1 MWQTGKKIYLITRDQ
16 ERVFFSLSTNLHI
29 FIHKRI
35 RIFTVV
41 YRNRIAAHVQQRGHI
56 FAKATFKFLV
66 FFLFQWEA
74 EILQVITP
82 LFFESGSV
90 HKKIKNVHIR
100 VPLY

>member
-1 MWQTGKKIYLITRDQ
+1 MWQTGKNIYLITRDQ
-16 ERVFFSLSTNLHI
+16 ERVFFSLSNSLDI

-41 YRNRIAAHVQQRGHI
+41 YRVITAHVQQRCHI

-66 FFLFQWEA
+66 FFLFQLEA
-74 EILQVITP
+74 EILHVITQSF
-82 LFFESGSV
+82 LKVEVFTE
-90 HKKIKNVHIR
+90 KKNVHIR